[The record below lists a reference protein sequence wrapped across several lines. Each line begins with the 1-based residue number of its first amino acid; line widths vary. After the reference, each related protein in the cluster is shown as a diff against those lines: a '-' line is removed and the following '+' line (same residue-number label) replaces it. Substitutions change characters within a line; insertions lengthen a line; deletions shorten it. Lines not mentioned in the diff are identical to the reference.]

1 MLAMRARVSPWS
13 ARVAFSSSLRA
24 TVSVPFSCLRLTFG
38 WNVCV
43 SSPLGPFTFSV
54 LPSILASTPFGRAT
68 GSRPMRLIS
77 LLPNV
82 GEDFPAQSLALGLA
96 AGHETGRGRDDGDAQ
111 TAEDPRHL
119 GLARV
124 HAQTRLADAA
134 QTRHRRDLAAD
145 VLHLEHE
152 LARRWLLER
161 GDEALALED
170 LRDLDLRPRR
180 RHGHALVAGARGVP
194 HAREHVADR
203 VVRHADDLRARLAR
217 RRHAL
222 RRDALGALAFAR
234 CGCVGRCRR
243 LFCHLFTSSTSS

>member
-1 MLAMRARVSPWS
+1 MLAMSARVRPCR

-68 GSRPMRLIS
+68 GSRPMRLIYLS
-77 LLPNV
+77 DLPDIR
-82 GEDFPAQSLALGLA
+82 EDFPAQTLALGLA

-124 HAQTRLADAA
+124 DAQARLADAA

-152 LARRWLLER
+152 LARRGLLER
-161 GDEALALED
+161 GDETLALED

-203 VVRHADDLRARLAR
+203 VVRHADDLRARLAG
-217 RRHAL
+217 
-222 RRDALGALAFAR
+222 RRDALRRRDGALAGAFAL
-234 CGCVGRCRR
+234 GRG
-243 LFCHLFTSSTSS
+243 